1 MQRSAQAR
9 PKPAGD
15 AMANPSPWI
24 TVVRLSDSFWTTVRE
39 MTGELGATA
48 LEWEPNGNEAPPS
61 GGAAMLIL
69 AGGME
74 AEALELLDRLGQTDG
89 GPFVVGATEDHRLA
103 SGFLRKGARD
113 YFAMPADL
121 DLLRRS
127 LERELRSAKGRV
139 EAERYASDERRTR
152 GFESIIGRS
161 KAVRQVIDQAARVAV
176 HGEVTVLIGGETG
189 TGKELLA
196 QAIHYHSPRAAAPFV
211 PVNCAAIPANLLES
225 ELFGHERGAFTG
237 AVAAK
242 QGLFEAAHGG
252 TLFLDEIGHMP
263 LELQTKLLRALESG
277 EVRRVGGQASRQVNV
292 RVLAATHVNL
302 TKAIAAGAFR
312 EDLYY
317 RLNVVALQLPAL
329 RDRDGDIE
337 RLAGAFLSQL
347 ATRYGVPVPPLTP
360 EVRQRL
366 AEHPWPGNVR
376 ELRNAM
382 ERALVLSPPGTLSID
397 ELRLEGD
404 AGGAPSVGPLPFP
417 ADLETI
423 TRAAARAMLEITDNN
438 KSEAARR
445 LGISRPRLNRLLEND
460 S

>member
-1 MQRSAQAR
+1 
-9 PKPAGD
+9 
-15 AMANPSPWI
+15 MADRSPWI
-24 TVVRLSDSFWTTVRE
+24 TVVRLSDSFWTTFRE
-39 MTGELGATA
+39 LAAELGVSAM
-48 LEWEPNGNEAPPS
+48 EWAPRDDDPFPA
-61 GGAAMLIL
+61 GGAAVVVL

-74 AEALELLDRLGQTDG
+74 AEALDLLDRLDG
-89 GPFVVGATEDHRLA
+89 KDRGPFVVGAAQDHRLA
-103 SGFLRKGARD
+103 SGLVRKGARD
-113 YFAMPADL
+113 YFALPVDL

-127 LERELRSAKGRV
+127 LERELRAAKGRV
-139 EAERYASDERRTR
+139 EAERFASDERRER

-161 KAVRQVIDQAARVAV
+161 KALRQVIDQAARVAV
-176 HGEVTVLIGGETG
+176 HGDVTVLLGGETG

-196 QAIHYHSPRAAAPFV
+196 QAIHYHSPRATAPFV
-211 PVNCAAIPANLLES
+211 AVNCAAIPANLLES

-242 QGLFEAAHGG
+242 QGLFEAADGG

-277 EVRRVGGQASRQVNV
+277 EIRRVGGQASRRMSV

-302 TKAIAAGAFR
+302 GEAISAGTFR

-317 RLNVVALQLPAL
+317 RLNVVALELPAL
-329 RDRDGDIE
+329 RERDGDIE
-337 RLAGAFLSQL
+337 RLAEAFLSQL
-347 ATRYGVPVPPLTP
+347 ATRYGLPVPPLTP
-360 EVRQRL
+360 EVRQQL
-366 AEHPWPGNVR
+366 AGHPWPGNVR

-382 ERALVLSPPGTLSID
+382 ERALVLSPPGTLSSD
-397 ELRLEGD
+397 ELGLLSD
-404 AGGAPSVGPLPFP
+404 AAERSTSGAGPLPFP

-423 TRAAARAMLEITDNN
+423 TRAAAQAMLAVTDGN

-445 LGISRPRLNRLLEND
+445 LDISRPRLNRLLEND

>member
-1 MQRSAQAR
+1 
-9 PKPAGD
+9 
-15 AMANPSPWI
+15 MADPSPWI
-24 TVVRLSDSFWTTVRE
+24 TVVRLSDSFWTTFRE
-39 MTGELGATA
+39 LAAELGVTA
-48 LEWEPNGNEAPPS
+48 MEWAPREADPFPA
-61 GGAAMLIL
+61 GGSAVVVL

-74 AEALELLDRLGQTDG
+74 AEALDLLDRLEGKAG
-89 GPFVVGATEDHRLA
+89 GPFIVGAAQDHRVA
-103 SGFLRKGARD
+103 SGLLRKGAQD
-113 YFAMPADL
+113 YFALPVDL

-127 LERELRSAKGRV
+127 LEREVRAAKGRV
-139 EAERYASDERRTR
+139 EAERFASDERRAR

-196 QAIHYHSPRAAAPFV
+196 HAIHYHSPRAAAPFV
-211 PVNCAAIPANLLES
+211 AVNCAAIPANLLES

-242 QGLFEAAHGG
+242 RGLFEAADGG

-263 LELQTKLLRALESG
+263 LELQIKLLRALEGG
-277 EVRRVGGQASRQVNV
+277 EIRRVGGQKSWQVNV

-302 TKAIAAGAFR
+302 GEAIAAGTFR

-317 RLNVVALQLPAL
+317 RLNVVALELPAL
-329 RDRDGDIE
+329 RERDGDVE
-337 RLAGAFLSQL
+337 RLAEAFLSQL
-347 ATRYGVPVPPLTP
+347 ATRYGMPVPPLTP
-360 EVRQRL
+360 EVRQKL
-366 AEHPWPGNVR
+366 ATHSWPGNVR

-382 ERALVLSPPGTLSID
+382 ERALVLSPPGTLSTD
-397 ELRLEGD
+397 ELGLESD
-404 AGGAPSVGPLPFP
+404 AIGERPAVGPLPFP

-423 TRAAARAMLEITDNN
+423 TRAAARAMLDVTNGN

-460 S
+460 L